1 MKKFFT
7 KLIPI
12 LLLAVLSGSAYAQP
26 PSEMRRP
33 MNFPFAVGET
43 LSYEGKIRK
52 FALSATIGDLIFE
65 VGNVSDDGRLQLKT
79 EAKSRGTLVNW
90 FNYSFL
96 QKVETSA
103 DAKGLHAFSNTKHD
117 VQKEKIRDSVSRF
130 DYQNQKVMW
139 VESNPKEPTD
149 PPRTIASDLDG
160 PTHDIVS
167 AIYFMRTLP
176 LAVGYSTAINVSDS
190 GLVYRIPVR
199 VVKRERQKTVL
210 GNIWC
215 FRVEP
220 LVFGPGRFF
229 EQEGRMEIWITDD
242 ARRIPVRA
250 QVNAAV
256 GKVDIR
262 LKRVSNVNNNL

>member
-1 MKKFFT
+1 MKKFLT
-7 KLIPI
+7 RLIPV
-12 LLLAVLSGSAYAQP
+12 LLLAYAVSSVSAQP
-26 PSEMRRP
+26 ASEMRRP
-33 MNFPFAVGET
+33 LNFPFAVGET

-52 FALSATIGDLIFE
+52 FALSATIGDLVFE
-65 VGNVSDDGRLQLKT
+65 VGDVSDDGRLQLKI
-79 EAKSRGTLVNW
+79 EAKSRGTLINW

-117 VQKEKIRDSVSRF
+117 VQKEKIRDSFSRF
-130 DYQNQKVMW
+130 DYENRKVMW

-149 PPRTIASDLDG
+149 PPRTIASDLEG

-176 LAVGYSTAINVSDS
+176 LAVGYTTAINVSDS
-190 GLVYRIPVR
+190 GLVYRIPIR
-199 VVKRERQKTVL
+199 VVRRERQKTAL
-210 GNIWC
+210 GNVWC

-262 LKRVSNVNNNL
+262 LKSTKNLK